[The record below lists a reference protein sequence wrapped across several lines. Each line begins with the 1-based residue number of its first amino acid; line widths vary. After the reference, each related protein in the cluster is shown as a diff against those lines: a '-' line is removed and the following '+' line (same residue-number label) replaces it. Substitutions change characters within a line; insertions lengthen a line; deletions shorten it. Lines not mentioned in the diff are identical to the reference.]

1 MDKVIDAKE
10 KAAKLVEEVRERE
23 EKAKNKGRELLE
35 KIFKEDL
42 SGNLLLDPVFEEI
55 LLQEERTISPL
66 EKLIERVRK
75 REGVDGNRDK
85 NKLRL
90 ELAKAIQ
97 DLQEQK
103 AIDKIDLEIE
113 KYQQKI
119 EQLET
124 ESDFQTF
131 NCDKDTV
138 TEEDLKNEPVLFKP
152 NFLTQGEI
160 HILAGKA
167 GSGKSYLATQMA
179 LALTTGKPLL
189 GMYATE
195 KQRVAYLSFE
205 DSKARL
211 LQRLQNMG
219 WDKTKIPLQ
228 LYTDLSPLLI
238 SSGGRLET
246 TALSKSITKSIKAQN
261 PDTVIIDTYSQ
272 AFLHEDGDN
281 RGSQAVGN
289 WIKKELR
296 GKTVLI
302 IHHVRKAENYEKIE
316 DVTLDAIRGAS
327 ALVGYS
333 RSAFFLGGKDP
344 QYSLK
349 TLKSN
354 YGEPFPDYQNKL
366 YLEKDVVEVDG
377 KKIFRGFKRRG
388 SHFDHM
394 DKARREADA
403 SARKKLGL

>member
-1 MDKVIDAKE
+1 MSKAKE
-10 KAAKLVEEVRERE
+10 KADKLVEKTLKRE
-23 EKAKNKGRELLE
+23 EAKENSGKALIE
-35 KIFKEDL
+35 KVFKEDS
-42 SGNLLLDPVFEEI
+42 SGDLALEPVFEEA
-55 LLQEERTISPL
+55 LLKEERTIPPL
-66 EKLIERVRK
+66 ERVVEKVRNRK
-75 REGVDGNRDK
+75 GADSEKDK

-90 ELAKAIQ
+90 ELAKAIHE
-97 DLQEQK
+97 LQEQN

-124 ESDFQTF
+124 ESNFQTF
-131 NCDKDTV
+131 NCAKDTIKD
-138 TEEDLKNEPVLFKP
+138 EDLQNEPVLFKP

-167 GSGKSYLATQMA
+167 GSGKSFLSTQMA
-179 LALTTGKPLL
+179 LALATGKPLFK
-189 GMYATE
+189 MQATK
-195 KQRVAYLSFE
+195 KQSVAYLSFE
-205 DSKARL
+205 DSKGKI
-211 LQRLQNMG
+211 LQRLKNMG
-219 WDKTKIPLQ
+219 WDLSFIPLQ

-238 SSGGRLET
+238 SSGGRLEET
-246 TALSKSITKSIKAQN
+246 PLSKSIVKSIKEQN
-261 PDTVIIDTYSQ
+261 PNTIIIDTYSQ

-316 DVTLDAIRGAS
+316 DITLDAIRGAS

-333 RSAFFLGGKDP
+333 RSAFFLGGVDP

-366 YLEKDVVEVDG
+366 YLEKDIVETGG
-377 KKIFRGFKRRG
+377 KKVFRGFKLRDG
-388 SHFDHM
+388 YFDKM
-394 DKARREADA
+394 DQEKREAAA
-403 SARKKLGL
+403 SARKKFDL